1 MAQQAWRLWS
11 TWWQTRPA
19 RWLPIILILSMCLA
33 FFTTSP
39 ALALNIDD
47 YFTYSYSMQLSQ
59 TEVQGSQVF
68 YVTIS
73 GQATCIDDL
82 MGVTPSRAY
91 VTSRVI
97 ARHTDTGA
105 EVTLQPSYTL
115 DIDPF
120 PGKGETV
127 QETVIVPLVFPV
139 GSESGTYAV
148 IGEVVEAKVRVLV
161 VWLTAT
167 PYLPPSQ
174 ELGTVTY
181 QESASSN
188 GSDVGDGDSTTEE
201 APDGES
207 TGPADFISDSGE
219 FIREVTAESVDG
231 RATLTVAQG
240 TTALTAAGEPLNE
253 LTITE
258 MDEPP
263 PAPTNAEIISPVY
276 DFGPDGATFDQPVR
290 IRLGYDQSLIPEG
303 IAERQLTTVV
313 WDDQLKEW
321 NPFESTVDPVN
332 DTVTT
337 EVTHFTP
344 YTVIAS
350 TRPAAFS
357 VSGLTITP
365 DTAGMQQ
372 TITITVLVSNTGDL
386 AGTYLVALKI
396 DGTTTAVQQ
405 LPLNGGTSR
414 TVVFTTSH
422 DTPGP
427 YEVEIDTLSGTFTI
441 EATTLPPNPATFV
454 TSRLTV
460 APGKVSSR
468 EDVTISV
475 LVTNTG
481 DLASTHRVEL
491 EINGVAIAF
500 QDVSLEGSDSQ
511 TVVFITSRDRP
522 GIYGVSIDNMTDSF
536 VIEDEETPVVSE
548 DPELSPVLVGTA
560 VNWGLVGGISAGV
573 VALLAVLALLL
584 LRRRRA

>member
-11 TWWQTRPA
+11 TRWQARPA
-19 RWLPIILILSMCLA
+19 RWLAVVLILSMCLA
-33 FFTTSP
+33 FITSP
-39 ALALNIDD
+39 ASAFSIDD

-82 MGVTPSRAY
+82 MGLTPSRAY

-120 PGKGETV
+120 PDKGETV
-127 QETVIVPLVFPV
+127 QETVVVPLVFPP
-139 GSESGTYAV
+139 SSMSGTYTV
-148 IGEVVEAKVRVLV
+148 IGEIIEAKVQAVIWV
-161 VWLTAT
+161 TVTS
-167 PYLPPSQ
+167 YLPPSQ
-174 ELGTVTY
+174 ELGAVTY
-181 QESASSN
+181 QASAGSN
-188 GSDVGDGDSTTEE
+188 GSDGGDGNGATEE
-201 APDGES
+201 APDGELTTES
-207 TGPADFISDSGE
+207 T
-219 FIREVTAESVDG
+219 DG
-231 RATLTVAQG
+231 RAMLTVAQG
-240 TTALTAAGEPLNE
+240 TTALTTEGEPLNE

-263 PAPTNAEIISPVY
+263 PAPTNAEIASPVY

-303 IAERQLTTVV
+303 IDERQLTAAV
-313 WDDQLKEW
+313 WDGHLEEWLPLK
-321 NPFESTVDPVN
+321 STVDAVN

-344 YTVIAS
+344 YTVIAY

-365 DTAGMQQ
+365 GTAGMQQ
-372 TITITVLVSNTGDL
+372 TITITVLVSNTGNI

-405 LPLNGGTSR
+405 LPLNSGTSR
-414 TVVFTTSH
+414 TVVFTTSQ
-422 DTPGP
+422 DTPGT
-427 YEVEIDTLSGTFTI
+427 YQVEIDNLSGSFTVG
-441 EATTLPPNPATFV
+441 TTSLPPIPAAFV
-454 TSRLTV
+454 TSLLIV
-460 APGKVSSR
+460 APGKVGSG

-481 DLASTHRVEL
+481 DSASTHRVEL
-491 EINGVAIAF
+491 EINGAVIAF
-500 QDVSLEGSDSQ
+500 QDVSLEGGDSQ

-522 GIYGVSIDNMTDSF
+522 GVYDVSIDNMTDSF
-536 VIEDEETPVVSE
+536 VIEGEETPAMAE
-548 DPELSPVLVGTA
+548 DLESPPVPVGTP
-560 VNWGLVGGISAGV
+560 VNQGLVGGISAGV
-573 VALLAVLALLL
+573 AALLAVVAFLL

>member
-11 TWWQTRPA
+11 TWWQTQPA
-19 RWLPIILILSMCLA
+19 RWLPVILILSMCLA
-33 FFTTSP
+33 FITTSP
-39 ALALNIDD
+39 ASAFSIDD
-47 YFTYSYSMQLSQ
+47 YFTFSYSMQLSQ

-68 YVTIS
+68 YITVS
-73 GQATCIDDL
+73 GQATCIEDL
-82 MGVTPSRAY
+82 LGLTPSAAY
-91 VTSRVI
+91 ITSRI
-97 ARHTDTGA
+97 MARHSDTGA
-105 EVTLQPSYTL
+105 EVTLHPSYTL
-115 DIDPF
+115 NIEPF

-127 QETVIVPLVFPV
+127 EETVVVPLTFPP
-139 GSESGTYAV
+139 GSMSGTYTI
-148 IGEVVEAKVRVLV
+148 IGEVVEAKVQAGI
-161 VWLTAT
+161 WLTVT
-167 PYLPPSQ
+167 SYLPPSQ
-174 ELGTVTY
+174 EIGTVTY
-181 QESASSN
+181 QESDSSN
-188 GSDVGDGDSTTEE
+188 GSDGGDGDSTTEE
-201 APDGES
+201 APDGELTTES
-207 TGPADFISDSGE
+207 T
-219 FIREVTAESVDG
+219 DG

-240 TTALTAAGEPLNE
+240 TTALTTAGGPLNE

-263 PAPTNAEIISPVY
+263 PAPTNAEIVSPVY

-303 IAERQLTTVV
+303 IAERQLTAAV
-313 WDDQLKEW
+313 WDGQLEEW
-321 NPFESTVDPVN
+321 LPLESTVDPVN

-365 DTAGMQQ
+365 GTAGMQQ
-372 TITITVLVSNTGDL
+372 TITIKVLVSNTGDL

-405 LPLNGGTSR
+405 LPLNGDTSR

-422 DTPGP
+422 DTPGI
-427 YEVEIDTLSGTFTI
+427 YEVEIDTLSGTFTV
-441 EATTLPPNPATFV
+441 EATSLPPTPVAFI

-481 DLASTHRVEL
+481 DFASTHRVEL
-491 EINGVAIAF
+491 EINGVVTAF
-500 QDVSLEGSDSQ
+500 QDVSLEGSSSQ
-511 TVVFITSRDRP
+511 TVVFITSQDRP
-522 GIYGVSIDNMTDSF
+522 GVYDVSIDNMTDSF
-536 VIEDEETPVVSE
+536 AVEEKEIPLVAEDLKALQVPLGM
-548 DPELSPVLVGTA
+548 PF
-560 VNWGLVGGISAGV
+560 NWGLVGGISAGV
-573 VALLAVLALLL
+573 VTLLAVLAFLL